1 MEQISK
7 NFALSE
13 FSISATAMQKGISNE
28 IPETVK
34 PAVRALVLNLLQP
47 ICDRT
52 GWRDKI
58 NSGYRCPALNAA
70 VGGAATSQHT
80 KGEAAD
86 NVFYVVKSDGGYNV
100 APIDVLR
107 EVIAAG
113 LDFDQ
118 MIAYPTF
125 VHLSYVEGRP
135 NRKQVL
141 YSGTYKGA
149 RL

>member
-13 FSISATAMQKGISNE
+13 FSASTTARQKGISNE

-47 ICDRT
+47 ICDYA
-52 GWRDKI
+52 GWRDRI

-70 VGGAATSQHT
+70 VGGAATSQHV

-86 NVFYVVKSDGGYNV
+86 NAFYGASGNI
-100 APIDVLR
+100 PTIDVLR
-107 EVIAAG
+107 EVLASG
-113 LDFDQ
+113 LPFDQ

-135 NRKQVL
+135 NRKEVL
-141 YSGTYKGA
+141 YSSTYKGP

>member
-1 MEQISK
+1 MH
-7 NFALSE
+7 E
-13 FSISATAMQKGISNE
+13 FSASATARQKGIPNE

-34 PAVRALVLNLLQP
+34 PVVRALVLNLLQP

-52 GWRDKI
+52 GWHDKI

-70 VGGAATSQHT
+70 VGGAATSQHV

-86 NVFYVVKSDGGYNV
+86 NVFYAASGNIP
-100 APIDVLR
+100 PIEVLR
-107 EVIAAG
+107 VVLDTG
-113 LDFDQ
+113 LPFDQ

-141 YSGTYKGA
+141 YSRTYKGP